1 MALVPLNPI
10 QPPINA
16 LVTLLDSLPDSKESW
31 SKRFWKSCRRQGYR
45 VVTKVSMTRVE
56 PFVKAF
62 QKVKSPPS
70 ADKIELPFPPPKPY
84 YYRRLKPCVGRAWRP
99 VRGKMESWGSS
110 AFPLSHAAQNSSFS
124 VSPVLGT
131 IFKMPTPP
139 VAEGETSS
147 KEKETLS
154 SKSSRKNLPDSQSKV
169 VGVGT
174 IEQLISQIKDFDFD
188 PDGVNDIFT
197 PLQDF
202 IEIYTSKSRDIK
214 AGVRDS
220 LNERVI
226 APLIKFIKD
235 RETTHLANIYDL
247 KAREVDVNIRQ
258 YQAKIR
264 EGESTIEYLRGKLNL
279 LNTELFDFKKVLKD
293 SSQGLLETTKEVQ
306 SIISKATPSFSQ
318 VLQSRPAVPVRVP
331 VSQSQENHVVL
342 LRPKKDSTS
351 EDNRKLVENA
361 LVVRN
366 SAARINRISKFDN
379 FFGVKQCKHCRRFG
393 HTTKWCPRAKDVL
406 CDHCGDDHPSA
417 SCKEVSCINCKES
430 NQRTGSNF
438 DFKHK
443 PFDRLNCESFQKQK
457 ANLVRL
463 TDYGAP

>member
-1 MALVPLNPI
+1 M
-10 QPPINA
+10 
-16 LVTLLDSLPDSKESW
+16 
-31 SKRFWKSCRRQGYR
+31 
-45 VVTKVSMTRVE
+45 
-56 PFVKAF
+56 
-62 QKVKSPPS
+62 
-70 ADKIELPFPPPKPY
+70 
-84 YYRRLKPCVGRAWRP
+84 
-99 VRGKMESWGSS
+99 
-110 AFPLSHAAQNSSFS
+110 
-124 VSPVLGT
+124 LG
-131 IFKMPTPP
+131 
-139 VAEGETSS
+139 
-147 KEKETLS
+147 
-154 SKSSRKNLPDSQSKV
+154 SKSSRKNVPDSQSKV
-169 VGVGT
+169 GGVSA

-188 PDGVNDIFT
+188 PDVVDDIFT
-197 PLQDF
+197 QLQDL

-235 RETTHLANIYDL
+235 RETTHLANMYDL
-247 KAREVDVNIRQ
+247 KAREVDFNIRQ

-264 EGESTIEYLRGKLNL
+264 ESESTIEYLRGKLNL

-318 VLQSRPAVPVRVP
+318 VLQSRPAVPVRAP
-331 VSQSQENHVVL
+331 VSQTQENHVVL

-351 EDNRKLVENA
+351 EENRKLVENA

-366 SAARINRISKFDN
+366 SAARINRISKVSRGGGLIIEAPTLADLEALQAEISCVPSLEEHFEVSKPKRRRPPVIILGLPNDVDKDRLMKGLSAKNHFMCDAKNNLLFEVNFSIRAKFSTNWIVSVDLSIYKRLFDDSGLYFEFSRFKFDN

-406 CDHCGDDHPSA
+406 CDHCGGDHPSA

-430 NQRTGSNF
+430 NQRTG
-438 DFKHK
+438 
-443 PFDRLNCESFQKQK
+443 
-457 ANLVRL
+457 
-463 TDYGAP
+463 